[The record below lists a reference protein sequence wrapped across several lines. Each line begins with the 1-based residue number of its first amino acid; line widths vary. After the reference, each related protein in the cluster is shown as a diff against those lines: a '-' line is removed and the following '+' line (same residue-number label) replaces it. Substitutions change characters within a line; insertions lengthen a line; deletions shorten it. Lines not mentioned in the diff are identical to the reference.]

1 MRIKW
6 RDCTH
11 PHRAVNRTETLRRGS
26 ETSGT
31 LWGVVDPDAT
41 QGIGEDA
48 PDGPAS
54 ELAETEHASTDESP
68 VSGSGL
74 PPRPPTHGQL
84 RRERR
89 RLWDE
94 RQETVYHLGGLAL
107 YMHSRAML
115 GDELVERRA
124 EVVDALDKRI
134 ATIDEQ
140 LAEHDA
146 RRRQGRVRVPPA
158 AGYCLSC
165 GAPYQADATFCFR
178 CGARVHVA
186 GEEADTQVID
196 TSETAVIGDDST
208 LVIPATPEGR

>member
-1 MRIKW
+1 MSP
-6 RDCTH
+6 RD
-11 PHRAVNRTETLRRGS
+11 VNRTEAVRRGS

-48 PDGPAS
+48 PDDPAS

-68 VSGSGL
+68 ASGDGL
-74 PPRPPTHGQL
+74 PPRPPTTGQL

-94 RQETVYHLGGLAL
+94 RQETVYHLGGLAYDL
-107 YMHSRAML
+107 YLRGML
-115 GDELVERRA
+115 GDDLVARRA
-124 EVVDALDKRI
+124 GVVLELDARI
-134 ATIDEQ
+134 AAIDEQ

-165 GAPYQADATFCFR
+165 GAPYQADAVFCFR

-186 GEEADTQVID
+186 VDEADTQVIA